1 MAKRLAEQGIV
12 DQKVKSC
19 MMEAARKYNCSVT
32 ELKSL
37 VEYPEDI
44 DW

>member
-1 MAKRLAEQGIV
+1 MAKRLAEQGIE
-12 DQKVKSC
+12 DQKVKAAV
-19 MMEAARKYNCSVT
+19 MEAARKYNCSLT
-32 ELKSL
+32 EINSL